1 MSTIDKIKSLAKELS
16 NIIQNKK
23 ADLVQDHLK
32 VLSREEQMSD
42 KEIFTLFTHYTST
55 GATVI
60 ENAISRSPQHLE
72 AVLDNT
78 LVNQL
83 NNKELF
89 NILNNRDSSGNT
101 PLCFTIRKG
110 GAIY

>member
-42 KEIFTLFTHYTST
+42 KEIFALFTHYTST

-89 NILNNRDSSGNT
+89 NILNNRDSSGN
-101 PLCFTIRKG
+101 PP
-110 GAIY
+110 